1 MVRFAAIDCGT
12 NSLRLLISE
21 VEDGKATEL
30 VRTMEIVRLGEGV
43 DATGRLSVPAIA
55 RTRTVLET
63 YAVLMAE
70 YGVVDL
76 RMVATSATR
85 DAENKD
91 EFFRMTGQVL
101 GGLKPGYSAE
111 VISGEEEAALSFRG
125 AVSDLHPEQGPFCV
139 IDLGG
144 GSTEFIVGDHDGTIL
159 GAASAQLGCVRLT
172 ERVMRS
178 NPPTQ
183 TELEI
188 AQDYVKESIDQ
199 VCETVPVAQARTF
212 VGCAGTFTTLAALAL
227 GLESYDPHAIHRS
240 ELRIDALRILT
251 QQLVA
256 ETTEQRA
263 ANPVIHPGR
272 ADVISGGSVVVQGVL
287 SMMEEQAGAS
297 SLLISEKDILDGM
310 IAGLSDQMASMR

>member
-21 VEDGKATEL
+21 VVEGKATEL

-43 DATGRLSVPAIA
+43 DATGRLSVAAIA
-55 RTRTVLET
+55 RTRAVLET
-63 YAVLMAE
+63 YADLMLE
-70 YGVVDL
+70 YGVSDF

-101 GGLKPGYSAE
+101 GRLKPGYSAE
-111 VISGEEEAALSFRG
+111 VISGQEEAALSFRG
-125 AVSDLHPEQGPFCV
+125 AVIDLSPEEGPFCV

-144 GSTEFIVGDHDGTIL
+144 GSTEFIVGQYDGTIL
-159 GAASAQLGCVRLT
+159 GAHSAQMGCVRVT
-172 ERVMRS
+172 ERIMRS
-178 NPPTQ
+178 NPPTE
-183 TELEI
+183 TEIEI
-188 AQDYVKESIDQ
+188 AQDFVMDRIAE
-199 VCETVPVAQARTF
+199 VCELVPVDQARVF

-227 GLESYDPHAIHRS
+227 GLEEYNSQVIHCS
-240 ELRIDALRILT
+240 ELRIDALRILAR
-251 QQLVA
+251 QLVA

-272 ADVISGGSVVVQGVL
+272 ADVISGGSVVVQGIL
-287 SMMEEQAGAS
+287 DMIEKHAGVS
-297 SLLISEKDILDGM
+297 SILVSEKDILDGLV
-310 IAGLSDQMASMR
+310 AGLSDQSASIR